1 MFVKDYEFLSFSKYI
16 GKDVSKNIS
25 GKYSQKPLDHVK
37 QSATNVFKTASKTS
51 IQKTAE
57 ATRNLIDNRIAD
69 KIKQS
74 FKKVTKK

>member
-1 MFVKDYEFLSFSKYI
+1 MFVKDYEFLSFPKYI

-37 QSATNVFKTASKTS
+37 QSAANVFKTASKTT

-57 ATRNLIDNRIAD
+57 ATKNLIDNRIAD